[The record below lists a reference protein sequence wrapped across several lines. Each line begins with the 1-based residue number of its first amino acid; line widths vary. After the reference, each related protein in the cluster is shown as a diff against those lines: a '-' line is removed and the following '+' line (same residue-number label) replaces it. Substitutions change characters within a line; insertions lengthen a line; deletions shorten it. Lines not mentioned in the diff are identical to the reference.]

1 MMNAAWSGSRTPI
14 LAISRYAFDYI
25 VGILWIAG
33 GVAWA
38 VSTKVVDTT
47 ASRLSQIAS
56 VPKLP
61 DFVIGFLLAIAG
73 VVLPYCVSVVL
84 KPATLKFVGALQK
97 LDRGLRRWRRSREK
111 PEPLDQVPSLDVLA
125 RDRLVSELKC
135 RERDISREVRVT
147 FVQVRNQ
154 SAAAYISAIEG
165 EVFFRAT
172 AVPASAVLVGGIVY
186 RLPITLHLALSMM
199 AMIALLGVG
208 SWLSNNVFDGWML
221 TVNTAILLA
230 PETASNL
237 IDHKVGGASDP
248 PEPAQPPSLEVRG
261 HECDSH

>member
-1 MMNAAWSGSRTPI
+1 MEWKPDTI
-14 LAISRYAFDYI
+14 LAVSRYAFDYI

-38 VSTKVVDTT
+38 ISTKVVDTT

-84 KPATLKFVGALQK
+84 KPATLKFMAARQK
-97 LDRGLRRWRRSREK
+97 LDRRFRGWRWSREK
-111 PEPLDQVPSLDVLA
+111 PKPLDQVSSLDVLA
-125 RDRLVSELKC
+125 RDRLVSELRC

-186 RLPITLHLALSMM
+186 RLPITLHLA
-199 AMIALLGVG
+199 ARGV
-208 SWLSNNVFDGWML
+208 SPD
-221 TVNTAILLA
+221 A
-230 PETASNL
+230 
-237 IDHKVGGASDP
+237 
-248 PEPAQPPSLEVRG
+248 
-261 HECDSH
+261 